1 MNYTVDFFL
10 CLILGFFGGHKFYE
24 KKYGMGVLYL
34 FTMGI
39 FGFGWIFDTVKLFV
53 VAFVYD
59 ADKQEAYAKKEE
71 EKAIIRDQEFVAMQ
85 NNKVEAK
92 REIINRKATAREAGQ
107 ACCPYCG
114 STSLSA
120 NKKGFGLIKG
130 AAGVMVAGPVGV
142 VAAGHGK
149 NKVIVTCL
157 NCGKQFKPGKR

>member
-10 CLILGFFGGHKFYE
+10 CLLLGFFGGHKFYE

-34 FTMGI
+34 FTIGL
-39 FGFGWIFDTVKLFV
+39 FGFGWMYDTIKLFI

-59 ADKQEAYAKKEE
+59 TDKQAEYAKREE
-71 EKAIIRDQEFVAMQ
+71 EKANIRQQEYTSMQ
-85 NNKVEAK
+85 SNKVKNNEA
-92 REIINRKATAREAGQ
+92 IINRKAAAREAGQ